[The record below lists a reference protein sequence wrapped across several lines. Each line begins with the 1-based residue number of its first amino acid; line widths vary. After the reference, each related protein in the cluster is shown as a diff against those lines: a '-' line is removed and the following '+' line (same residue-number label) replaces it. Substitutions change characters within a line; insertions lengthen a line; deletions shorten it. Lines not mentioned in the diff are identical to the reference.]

1 MSRHRKLIVMSA
13 TTAPLPGPESK
24 RHRNAHNTVEVLTAV
39 LLDDRPGD
47 VAAARRMLEQLR
59 LGLNA
64 SVAAVWVMTDRH
76 ARRALAVGHAAPRDT
91 GDALV
96 LDDVAIMLD
105 RLRRNATIH
114 CRTGQISGLE
124 ALVPDGVR
132 AFVATAASR
141 GDAIDGALIF
151 GWNTAAVPA
160 DPSVEPLLRIAAAR
174 LLHALHPIVG
184 GSPDIPRSVVDS
196 LPASVI
202 VLDSD
207 GVTLS
212 VNAGWW
218 ASGDTPLPEPGTAGP
233 GIDFLEGCRRAAAEG
248 RADALAAVAGIE
260 AVCAGTA
267 NHFER
272 TCTWD
277 GPGHRRHILMKV
289 ARLRRPE
296 GGAVIVL
303 EDLTMESVENLAPGM
318 IEERFHCFVDSM
330 PTPIWVVAPDGHLR
344 YGNQA
349 WRDATGAEA
358 SQQTWTEAIHQ
369 DDVARLGQAL
379 LDAGERR
386 TGFHIELRL
395 RGHDGGYRWWAFVG
409 APRYGTAG
417 TLDAYV
423 GTCSDAT
430 ARRHAQQDLRE
441 LGGRLLAAQE
451 AQRGRIARELHDD
464 IGQQVALLAS
474 RLNAAARTPRQS
486 PERLRKGIDEALSSL
501 GELATSIHNLSY
513 ELYPAK
519 LRLLGLEQTLH
530 ALCRDIA
537 AAARIVVTYTQDGA
551 APDLPENIAL
561 CVFRVGQEALQN
573 AIKHSGAR
581 HIDVHVAITGER
593 ITLSATDRGSGF
605 DPLASNGSALGLVTM
620 RERVELIGGQLRV
633 DTAPGQGTTIEA
645 VIPLPH
651 DDVP

>member
-1 MSRHRKLIVMSA
+1 MPRHRKLVVMSA
-13 TTAPLPGPESK
+13 TTAPLPGPAPR
-24 RHRNAHNTVEVLTAV
+24 RHRNAHNAVEVLTAV

-47 VAAARRMLEQLR
+47 AAAARRMLEQLR

-64 SVAAVWVMTDRH
+64 SIAAVWVMTDRQ
-76 ARRALAVGHAAPRDT
+76 ARRALAVGPAASRHAD
-91 GDALV
+91 DALV

-105 RLRRNATIH
+105 RLRRNATIR
-114 CRTGQISGLE
+114 CRNGQVSGLE

-132 AFVATAASR
+132 AFVAAAAGR
-141 GDAIDGALIF
+141 GGAIDGALIL
-151 GWNTAAVPA
+151 GWNTEALRT
-160 DPSVEPLLRIAAAR
+160 DSSVEPLLRIAAAR
-174 LLHALHPIVG
+174 LLHALRPIADV
-184 GSPDIPRSVVDS
+184 SPDISRSVLDS

-202 VLDSD
+202 VVDSD

-212 VNAGWW
+212 INARWW
-218 ASGDTPLPEPGTAGP
+218 ESADTPLPEPDAAGP
-233 GIDFLEGCRRAAAEG
+233 GIDFLEVCRRAAADG

-260 AVCAGTA
+260 AVCAGA
-267 NHFER
+267 VNHFEH

-277 GPGHRRHILMKV
+277 GPGQRRHILMKV

-303 EDLTMESVENLAPGM
+303 ENLTMESVENLAPGM
-318 IEERFHCFVDSM
+318 IEDRFQCFVDSM
-330 PTPIWVVAPDGHLR
+330 PTPVWVVAPDGHLL

-358 SQQTWTEAIHQ
+358 SQLTWTEAVHQ
-369 DDVARLGQAL
+369 DDVARLAQAL
-379 LDAGERR
+379 LDAGEQR

-395 RGHDGGYRWWAFVG
+395 RGHDGAYRWWAFVG
-409 APRYGTAG
+409 APRYGPAG
-417 TLDAYV
+417 TVDAYV

-501 GELATSIHNLSY
+501 SELATSIHNLSY

-551 APDLPENIAL
+551 APDIPENIAL

-581 HIDVHVAITGER
+581 HIDVHLAVTGEH
-593 ITLSATDRGSGF
+593 ITLRATDRGSGF
-605 DPLASNGSALGLVTM
+605 DPLASNGSTLGLVTM
-620 RERVELIGGQLRV
+620 RERVELSGGQLRV
-633 DTAPGQGTTIEA
+633 ETAPGQGTTIEA

-651 DDVP
+651 HDVS